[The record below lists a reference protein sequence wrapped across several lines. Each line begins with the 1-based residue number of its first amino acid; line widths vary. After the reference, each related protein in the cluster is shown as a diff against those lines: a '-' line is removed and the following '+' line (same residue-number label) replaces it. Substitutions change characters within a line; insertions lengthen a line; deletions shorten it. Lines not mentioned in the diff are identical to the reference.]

1 MKVCAIVVTFN
12 RLELLKLTIEKLKS
26 QTFKLNKIIIVNNA
40 STDDTKKYLSTIN
53 EEIFEV
59 YNLETNIGGAGGFN
73 YGIKK
78 AYQTENDL
86 FWIMDDDT
94 IAQENSLEKLL
105 LGLEKV
111 KGENVGFVASNVLF
125 KDNKPCA
132 MNMPLIDEFW
142 NEYTAEGIVKIK
154 TSSFVSLLIKREV
167 VKEVG
172 LPIKE
177 FFLWGDDAEYTLRI
191 TRNGFDGYLIGDSIV
206 HHYMNEN
213 VGVNIVKASSDRI
226 NRFFYEY
233 RNGFYINKNLEL
245 KKLIKYFIYVI
256 TSIISV
262 LKSDVDNKISRIKV
276 VIRGMIS
283 GITFNPKKEFCD

>member
-12 RLELLKLTIEKLKS
+12 RIELLKLTLKKLQN

-40 STDDTKKYLSTIN
+40 STDDTKNYLSTLN
-53 EEIFEV
+53 EEIFEIH
-59 YNLETNIGGAGGFN
+59 NLETNLGGAGGFN

-78 AYQTENDL
+78 AYQSESDF

-94 IAQENSLEKLL
+94 IAEEDSLEKLL
-105 LGLEKV
+105 TGLDGIKDQ
-111 KGENVGFVASNVLF
+111 NVGFVASNVLF
-125 KDNKPCA
+125 KDNKPCI
-132 MNMPLIDEFW
+132 MNMPLIDQYW
-142 NEYTAEGIVKIK
+142 NEYTAKGIVKIK

-167 VKEVG
+167 VKELG

-191 TRNGFDGYLIGDSIV
+191 TGNGFEGYLIGDSIV

-213 VGVNIVKASSDRI
+213 VGVNIVKASSDRV

-233 RNGFYINKNLEL
+233 RNSFYINKNLGF
-245 KKLIKYFIYVI
+245 KKMIKYFLYVF
-256 TSIISV
+256 TSIVRV
-262 LKSDVDNKISRIKV
+262 LRSNVDNKILRVKIILK
-276 VIRGMIS
+276 GMIS
-283 GITFNPKKEFCD
+283 GITFNPKTEFCD